1 MSLWNCFHW
10 RGAFGFIFKW
20 MYRYDVG
27 KNEIHFREM
36 SSFFEP
42 KLNGITWLFLSTVSL
57 IGSTLRC
64 SPAMTTDLGPIG
76 KGRGVPTKDTGIT
89 ILYRLYNH
97 FQASAPNGIIIF
109 RRQMRKLRFREA
121 RWDVSGHKGAH
132 DGTGFA
138 GFHSAIQTLGCV
150 FSWFV

>member
-1 MSLWNCFHW
+1 MELLSLERSIWVH
-10 RGAFGFIFKW
+10 FKW
-20 MYRYDVG
+20 MYRYDVA

-36 SSFFEP
+36 NGFFEP

-57 IGSTLRC
+57 IGPTLQC

-76 KGRGVPTKDTGIT
+76 KERGVPIKNTGIT
-89 ILYRLYNH
+89 ILYHRLYNH
-97 FQASAPNGIIIF
+97 FQASAPNVITIF
-109 RRQMRKLRFREA
+109 RRQMRNLRFREA
-121 RWDVSGHKGAH
+121 HWDVSGHKRAH
-132 DGTGFA
+132 DGIGFA